1 MGSSSHRNLVFKIR
15 IMKKS
20 DFFSELKDALMLDDI
35 EINETSEIHLTS
47 LSTLS
52 IIAFIDE
59 NFDKQVKA
67 TDIKNIH
74 NASDLI
80 NLIGADRLE

>member
-1 MGSSSHRNLVFKIR
+1 
-15 IMKKS
+15 
-20 DFFSELKDALMLDDI
+20 MLDDI

>member
-1 MGSSSHRNLVFKIR
+1 
-15 IMKKS
+15 MKKS

-35 EINETSEIHLTS
+35 EINEKSEIHLTS

-59 NFDKQVKA
+59 NFDKQV
-67 TDIKNIH
+67 
-74 NASDLI
+74 NASDIRNIHYVSDLVE
-80 NLIGADRLE
+80 LIGKENIN

>member
-1 MGSSSHRNLVFKIR
+1 
-15 IMKKS
+15 MKKS

-74 NASDLI
+74 SVSDLI

>member
-1 MGSSSHRNLVFKIR
+1 
-15 IMKKS
+15 MKKS
-20 DFFSELKDALMLDDI
+20 DFYSELKDALMLDDI

-47 LSTLS
+47 LTTLS

-74 NASDLI
+74 NTSDLI

>member
-1 MGSSSHRNLVFKIR
+1 
-15 IMKKS
+15 MKKS

-59 NFDKQVKA
+59 NFNKQV
-67 TDIKNIH
+67 
-74 NASDLI
+74 NASDIRNIHYVSDLVE
-80 NLIGADRLE
+80 LIGKENIN

>member
-1 MGSSSHRNLVFKIR
+1 
-15 IMKKS
+15 MKKS

-47 LSTLS
+47 LTTLS

>member
-1 MGSSSHRNLVFKIR
+1 
-15 IMKKS
+15 MKKS

>member
-1 MGSSSHRNLVFKIR
+1 
-15 IMKKS
+15 MKKS
-20 DFFSELKDALMLDDI
+20 NFFSELKDALMLDDI

-74 NASDLI
+74 NTSDLI

>member
-1 MGSSSHRNLVFKIR
+1 
-15 IMKKS
+15 MKKS

-35 EINETSEIHLTS
+35 EFNETSEIHLTS

>member
-1 MGSSSHRNLVFKIR
+1 
-15 IMKKS
+15 MKRS

-67 TDIKNIH
+67 SDIRNIH
-74 NASDLI
+74 SVSDLME
-80 NLIGADRLE
+80 LIGNENIN

>member
-1 MGSSSHRNLVFKIR
+1 
-15 IMKKS
+15 MKKS

-59 NFDKQVKA
+59 NFDKQ
-67 TDIKNIH
+67 I
-74 NASDLI
+74 NASDIRNIHYVSDLLE
-80 NLIGADRLE
+80 LIGKENIN

>member
-1 MGSSSHRNLVFKIR
+1 
-15 IMKKS
+15 MKRS

-35 EINETSEIHLTS
+35 EINESSEIHLTS

-67 TDIKNIH
+67 SDIRNIH
-74 NASDLI
+74 SVSDLME
-80 NLIGADRLE
+80 LIGNENIN